1 MRTTTPEQLY
11 ADDLAAFLEA
21 LDAQDA
27 EDARRAE
34 QLIAQ
39 RRHAG
44 KGGAKGGAAR
54 AKACPC
60 SHALLVS
67 ASRLCYLVGDMSG
80 QVPCCLPPPLTIAIA
95 CP

>member
-1 MRTTTPEQLY
+1 MRATTPEQLY

-21 LDAQDA
+21 LDARDA

-39 RRHAG
+39 RKRAG

-60 SHALLVS
+60 SHTVIHI
-67 ASRLCYLVGDMSG
+67 LVGLIG
-80 QVPCCLPPPLTIAIA
+80 G
-95 CP
+95 